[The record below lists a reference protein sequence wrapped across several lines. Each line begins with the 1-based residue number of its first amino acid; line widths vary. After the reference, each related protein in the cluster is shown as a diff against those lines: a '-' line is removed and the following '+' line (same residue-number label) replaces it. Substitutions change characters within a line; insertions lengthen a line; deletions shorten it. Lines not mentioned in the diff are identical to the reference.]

1 MAKIDRDAAIAV
13 MFRRYHEAAKSWNE
27 RGKDADYGAMVA
39 LDRAGNELAKLPA
52 EEDRPRWIPCA
63 EALPTRGDH
72 KDGVVLA
79 CNDNGQIRFN
89 ACMDGRWVVEEP
101 IAWMPLPEPYE
112 EEQDEQGAD

>member
-1 MAKIDRDAAIAV
+1 MNDINCSNCMIMDFKESLCDKCDA
-13 MFRRYHEAAKSWNE
+13 MKRRG
-27 RGKDADYGAMVA
+27 R
-39 LDRAGNELAKLPA
+39 A
-52 EEDRPRWIPCA
+52 EELENLIINVPRWIPCA
-63 EALPTRGDH
+63 ERKPTRNDH

-112 EEQDEQGAD
+112 EEQDEQGAG